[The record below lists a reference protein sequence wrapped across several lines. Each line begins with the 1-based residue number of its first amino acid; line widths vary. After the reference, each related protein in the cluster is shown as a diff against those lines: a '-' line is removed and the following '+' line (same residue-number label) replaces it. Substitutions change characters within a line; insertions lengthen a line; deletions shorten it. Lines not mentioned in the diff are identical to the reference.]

1 MEEKLRDICIWN
13 RERYRKG
20 YCIINTMKYIAFV
33 TKGLEEISKD
43 ELLSSKNL
51 KILDIKQK
59 FIEFNY
65 DGNPLNLK
73 TLKTIDDIGIY
84 ISEIPAE
91 QLVKL
96 DLNSEVELIKKAIR
110 DIQMFREIENTFSIT
125 LSRYKNENV
134 KEDEIKQILSQYFSK
149 EFNLEY
155 TPLNH
160 ENIDIRINI
169 TEDICLISV
178 KLFSQSLFKRDYGH
192 ESNLGSLRSTIAGA
206 MIYKITK
213 GLKNQKVVDNFCGT
227 GTLLCE
233 ALTFGNEVYGG
244 DIDSE
249 AVNITKR
256 NLRKIVNREFEIF
269 QMDAVKTRWRDNSF
283 DIAVANFPW
292 DKQIKVNRMYKLLDK
307 SIQEYSRILKEESRI
322 AFISTKPEMLIKCIK
337 RYFNLETLE
346 SYKIGYL
353 GQTPTIVFGW
363 MCKK

>member
-1 MEEKLRDICIWN
+1 MD
-13 RERYRKG
+13 
-20 YCIINTMKYIAFV
+20 TMKYIAFV

-43 ELLSSKNL
+43 ELLSFKNL
-51 KILDIKQK
+51 RILDIKQK

-84 ISEIPAE
+84 ISEIPAN

-96 DLNSEVELIKKAIR
+96 DLNSEVGLIKKAIQN
-110 DIQMFREIENTFSIT
+110 IQTFRKINNTFSIT
-125 LSRYKNENV
+125 LSKYKNEDIR
-134 KEDEIKQILSQYFSK
+134 EDEMKQVLSQYFSK
-149 EFNLEY
+149 EFNFEY

-169 TEDICLISV
+169 TESLCLISI
-178 KLFSQSLFKRDYGH
+178 KLFSQSLFKRDYDH

-213 GLKNQKVVDNFCGT
+213 GLKDQKVVDNFCGT

-233 ALTFGNEVYGG
+233 ALTLGNEVYGG

-256 NLRKIVNREFEIF
+256 NLSRILNREFEIF
-269 QMDAVKTRWRDNSF
+269 QMDAVKTKWRDNSF
-283 DIAVANFPW
+283 DIAVTNFPW
-292 DKQIKVNRMYKLLDK
+292 DKQIKVDRMYKLLDK
-307 SIQEYSRILKEESRI
+307 SIQEYSHILKAESRV
-322 AFISTKPEMLIKCIK
+322 AFISTKPEMIIKCIK
-337 RYFNLETLE
+337 KYFNLETLE
-346 SYKIGYL
+346 SYKVGYL

-363 MCKK
+363 VYKK